1 MIFELLLAKDITHH
15 REPNV
20 VLAVAKLTNNIMAKA
35 PADRHTRSGQN
46 RGSTDNFQSFHTG

>member
-15 REPNV
+15 RGPNV
-20 VLAVAKLTNNIMAKA
+20 VLAVAKLTNSIMAKA

-46 RGSTDNFQSFHTG
+46 RGSTDNF